1 MSKKYYI
8 EQNELIPAIIFADV
22 QPVGYSL
29 ITDYDERVRLHTN
42 RYKMNEEDGI
52 AYFHKFQAKM
62 YIKIVDGVY
71 TPTEVIALQNYLKT
85 ISDEIREG
93 SWLTAQATLPSI
105 PLSGIFDQV
114 MKDEIQL
121 DINNYVAENY

>member
-8 EQNELIPAIIFADV
+8 EDNQDIPAIVFADV

-29 ITDYDERVRLHTN
+29 VTNYEERKRLHTN
-42 RYKMNEEDGI
+42 RYKMNEADGI
-52 AYFHKFQAKM
+52 EYFHQFQAKM
-62 YIKIVDGVY
+62 YINIVDGVY
-71 TPTEVIALQNYLKT
+71 TSTEVIALQNYLKT

-93 SWLTAQATLPSI
+93 SWLTAQATLPSV

-114 MKDEIQL
+114 MKDGIQI
-121 DINNYVAENY
+121 DIDNYVAENY